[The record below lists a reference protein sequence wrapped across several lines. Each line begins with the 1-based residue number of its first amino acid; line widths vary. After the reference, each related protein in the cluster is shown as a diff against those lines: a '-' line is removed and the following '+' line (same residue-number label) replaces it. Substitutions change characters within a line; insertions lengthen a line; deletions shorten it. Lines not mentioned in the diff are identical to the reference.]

1 MNAPQGLVGGTFSG
15 EDRALVL
22 FRLSL
27 TGNGAFRDVWL
38 PNRPLHQRLFIAR
51 AGTSQEE
58 TGALPTM
65 PFWLRTTTDQGILI
79 FHGAHGPAHFSLPH
93 ELNIWHPLG
102 SSRPTAMLCIWVP
115 GHDLTRE
122 PVNINVST
130 SQLVHKICDT
140 IAGYLNSQDIRVP
153 GVAGR
158 LTPAQ
163 IRLHGIIWVSR
174 RDLMPVLTIV

>member
-1 MNAPQGLVGGTFSG
+1 M
-15 EDRALVL
+15 L

-102 SSRPTAMLCIWVP
+102 SSRRTAMLCIWVCYIITLVDSMTTISSSSSERWLFLLLGAWSRP
-115 GHDLTRE
+115 HQRTCQYKCINIPVGTQDLRHDCR
-122 PVNINVST
+122 I
-130 SQLVHKICDT
+130 SQCMLF
-140 IAGYLNSQDIRVP
+140 ARPLWSYMQL
-153 GVAGR
+153 
-158 LTPAQ
+158 
-163 IRLHGIIWVSR
+163 
-174 RDLMPVLTIV
+174 IVE